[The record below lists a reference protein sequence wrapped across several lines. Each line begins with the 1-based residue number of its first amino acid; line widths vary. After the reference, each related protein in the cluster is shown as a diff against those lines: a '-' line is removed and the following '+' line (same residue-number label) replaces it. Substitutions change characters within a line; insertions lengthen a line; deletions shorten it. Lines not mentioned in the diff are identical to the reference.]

1 LWRSALSAA
10 AFAERAKKMSDKE
23 NAAPAGLS
31 LREQERER
39 SACREWLNANGGD
52 KMNAAEREAA
62 EKAWLCRAEQQKKKP
77 FLSPSDKENIIT
89 PETAEKLAW
98 RLSSRLGMNV
108 DKEDPILIS
117 ALSGVVLYEELQ
129 NRQMML
135 LERLVERMER
145 YETELQDAARLLQYN
160 AAFNADMKKGL
171 DDSLKKIDGFNVNA
185 AKLADKHGQI
195 LRVDSSD
202 SRALYL
208 IGFFGVVICA
218 LLAVLAFK

>member
-1 LWRSALSAA
+1 
-10 AFAERAKKMSDKE
+10 MSEPK

-77 FLSPSDKENIIT
+77 FLSEADKKNIIY
-89 PETAEKLAW
+89 PETAANIAW
-98 RLSSRLGMNV
+98 RLSNDLGYPV
-108 DKEDPILIS
+108 TEDDPLLIS
-117 ALSGVVLYEELQ
+117 ALCGALLHEDLQ
-129 NRQMML
+129 KRQMML

-160 AAFNADMKKGL
+160 AAFNAEMKKGL

-195 LRVDSSD
+195 LRVDSGD

-208 IGFFGVVICA
+208 IAFFGVVICA
-218 LLAVLAFK
+218 LLVAVVFK